1 MPDPKSYRLWKT
13 KMVQQA
19 QSSSMASNRAWK
31 AFVWTLLIV
40 LALAAVLF
48 GARTSQFSTGT
59 SFQASVS
66 NAWRTYLPY
75 TQLSALSNR
84 LPALY
89 SVTHDCSTKAP
100 ASVTSVLLPEIKHNV
115 EAQSSAA
122 QGTAE
127 QGVSMSLLK
136 EAEQLI
142 PASSKLFPEVKQ
154 NIQALSQADVSA
166 NVQQPA
172 ASGLTLSLLNSARKL
187 EPTSDAL
194 FPEIKHNVE
203 KRFGSFTAQ
212 ERQTPPQKGSSWSLF
227 RNAELPKAAA
237 SQHNFAEQVQD
248 MQQHRDK
255 LERQTERQQ
264 QELTQAEQTIMTL
277 SSSKA
282 AVETR
287 LRGSQQRIAGLQA
300 DLARAECLLD
310 SHAVA
315 KMKLPLFPMSPLAAP
330 PIKHDKDKEN
340 SGRPAKTARSQAA
353 AQQEGKT
360 LSTEQPEK
368 QVLLDQLKKME
379 AEKATLEAQVA
390 TLQAE
395 QAGLKEA
402 CRKADEQRT
411 KMQLDTEALE
421 LRVFTTH
428 EQLAVSEER
437 EAELAAAVQEAKQG
451 AAAARQALAAN
462 QQALKAH
469 PSPVLQDEHEQEEST
484 SRKSN
489 EPSSGSD
496 STKQQECSVSPI
508 NSHTAPT
515 TGGKETAEPAT
526 EVQVLQ
532 DHVSQSNSTD
542 SDASSAKY
550 GNAHVPATAQ
560 TAATD
565 VTGKYFDD
573 DEVASASTAGEA
585 VPTVGVYSSTAV
597 DSSST
602 SEVASIDE
610 ACTAS
615 VDIDLQ
621 DRGHLPAVVCRVSS
635 GEGVREAY
643 SMQSSPIYGVA
654 TTSSQALTPTQ
665 RNRLAQNAKQ
675 GPRTPWSADWV
686 TSFFGSG
693 AKSSVSRRAG
703 SISPTRLFE
712 FNGDNTVP
720 EPEDLFSCWHG
731 KLNSLGSPSRT

>member
-1 MPDPKSYRLWKT
+1 MT
-13 KMVQQA
+13 KGCSRCSVQ
-19 QSSSMASNRAWK
+19 
-31 AFVWTLLIV
+31 
-40 LALAAVLF
+40 
-48 GARTSQFSTGT
+48 
-59 SFQASVS
+59 
-66 NAWRTYLPY
+66 
-75 TQLSALSNR
+75 
-84 LPALY
+84 
-89 SVTHDCSTKAP
+89 
-100 ASVTSVLLPEIKHNV
+100 
-115 EAQSSAA
+115 
-122 QGTAE
+122 
-127 QGVSMSLLK
+127 
-136 EAEQLI
+136 
-142 PASSKLFPEVKQ
+142 
-154 NIQALSQADVSA
+154 
-166 NVQQPA
+166 
-172 ASGLTLSLLNSARKL
+172 
-187 EPTSDAL
+187 
-194 FPEIKHNVE
+194 
-203 KRFGSFTAQ
+203 
-212 ERQTPPQKGSSWSLF
+212 
-227 RNAELPKAAA
+227 AA

-496 STKQQECSVSPI
+496 STKQQECS
-508 NSHTAPT
+508 
-515 TGGKETAEPAT
+515 
-526 EVQVLQ
+526 
-532 DHVSQSNSTD
+532 
-542 SDASSAKY
+542 
-550 GNAHVPATAQ
+550 
-560 TAATD
+560 
-565 VTGKYFDD
+565 
-573 DEVASASTAGEA
+573 
-585 VPTVGVYSSTAV
+585 
-597 DSSST
+597 
-602 SEVASIDE
+602 
-610 ACTAS
+610 
-615 VDIDLQ
+615 
-621 DRGHLPAVVCRVSS
+621 
-635 GEGVREAY
+635 
-643 SMQSSPIYGVA
+643 SSPIYGVA